1 MDLELKPEELV
12 FQKEVRDWF
21 ETVLP
26 EGHDMKGKTLITQTK
41 EETSWWQSQL
51 HEKGWGAV
59 GWPLEDGGTTWSDP
73 QKAIFQAEAARAQ
86 SPHQSPF
93 GITMVG
99 PVICA
104 FGSPELKAQHLP
116 SILDGS
122 INWCQGYSEP
132 GSGSDLASLRTT
144 AERDGDDYVV
154 NGQKIWTTLAH
165 WAEWIFC
172 LVRTSNEGKPQQ
184 GISFLLIDMNS
195 PGIEVKP
202 IYTIDG
208 AHHLNE
214 VYFTDVRVPASNLVG
229 EENEGWTY
237 AKFLLGNE
245 RAGIAG
251 TGMIRNGLENLK
263 NVHAFLNE
271 TAAESYQADAFARRH
286 AELSVRAAALET
298 LENRA
303 LFAEEGSGEGLILP
317 LPMKALG
324 TELQQDMGDLA
335 YDMLGNESSIF
346 YDSEFAPTAS
356 DNEPNYRSQAPMM
369 THTMLFNRAST
380 IFGGTTE
387 VQKGIISKFVL
398 GL

>member
-1 MDLELKPEELV
+1 MDLKLKPEELA

-41 EETSWWQSQL
+41 EETNWWQAQL

-59 GWPLEDGGTTWSDP
+59 GWPVEDGGTTWSDP

-93 GITMVG
+93 GVTMVG

-116 SILDGS
+116 TILDGS

-144 AERDGDDYVV
+144 AERDGDDYIV

-172 LVRTSNEGKPQQ
+172 LVRTSHEGKPQQ

-214 VYFTDVRVPASNLVG
+214 VYFTDVRVPASHLVG
-229 EENEGWTY
+229 QENEGWTY

-263 NVHAFLNE
+263 NVHDYLHE
-271 TAAESYQADAFARRH
+271 TAEQSYPSDAFARRH

-346 YDSEFAPTAS
+346 YDSDFAPTAS
-356 DNEPNYRSQAPMM
+356 GNAPNYRAEAPKM